1 MKEFNS
7 YLNNLDYSLLKDLF
21 ARKGIL
27 RTYHKK
33 DFFIR
38 QNEVKRFAGW
48 VKHGT
53 FQYTHIDEEGEEHI
67 VGYAFTDEFVCDY
80 SSFMKSCLSAVSIQA
95 LTDCSVYEIS
105 RHDIIECWETNMETQ
120 RLGRYVAENLYE
132 MVYERL
138 LDSYCTPEIRYQR
151 LMKRCPDLKDTIPL
165 KSIASF
171 LGVTP
176 ETVSRI
182 RRKLEK

>member
-7 YLNNLDYSLLKDLF
+7 YLNNLDYSLVKDLF

-80 SSFMKSCLSAVSIQA
+80 SSFMRSCLSAVSIQA

-105 RHDIIECWETNMETQ
+105 RHDIIE
-120 RLGRYVAENLYE
+120 
-132 MVYERL
+132 
-138 LDSYCTPEIRYQR
+138 
-151 LMKRCPDLKDTIPL
+151 
-165 KSIASF
+165 
-171 LGVTP
+171 
-176 ETVSRI
+176 
-182 RRKLEK
+182 

>member
-7 YLNNLDYSLLKDLF
+7 YLNNLDYSLVKDLF

-38 QNEVKRFAGW
+38 QNEVERFAGW

-138 LDSYCTPEIRYQR
+138 LDSYCTPEIRYQK
-151 LMKRCPDLKDTIPL
+151 LMKR
-165 KSIASF
+165 
-171 LGVTP
+171 
-176 ETVSRI
+176 
-182 RRKLEK
+182 